1 MGTHRTKHEN
11 LGYLSVNPHDQLN
24 KYGEPRAESRMS
36 SFDHCYSY
44 FRTAFENNKH
54 SELASEAHIQ
64 RSCLHLGFYLASW
77 GMYRGSGELY
87 KFSSAGLSDVVS
99 IVSGATQTIW
109 NLDVDG
115 YTADSI
121 KELLAF
127 AEKLR
132 QAFPSSSVKP
142 GFRASDTLVTK
153 TLLGVF
159 GNTPAFDSY
168 FKKGLG
174 CSQFDEKSLLRV
186 SRYWDAYRDVVEG
199 ARVSVRGFDGSPNKF
214 RYSQAKV
221 IDMVFFARGG
231 GI

>member
-1 MGTHRTKHEN
+1 MSKHRTTDEDLFC
-11 LGYLSVNPHDQLN
+11 LGVDPLEQLK
-24 KYGEPRAESRMS
+24 KYGVPLAGSRMF

-44 FRTAFENNKH
+44 FRAAYENNEH

-87 KFSSAGLSDVVS
+87 KFSSVALSDVVS
-99 IVSGATQTIW
+99 IVSRAPQTIW
-109 NLDVDG
+109 NLDVEG
-115 YTADSI
+115 YSADSI
-121 KELLAF
+121 SELLAF
-127 AEKLR
+127 GEKLR
-132 QAFPSSSVKP
+132 RAFPSRSVRSR
-142 GFRASDTLVTK
+142 FRATDTLVTK

-168 FKKGLG
+168 FKKGMG
-174 CSQFDEKSLLRV
+174 CTQFDERSLSRV
-186 SRYWDAYRDVVEG
+186 SRYLEKYRDIVEG
-199 ARVSVRGFDGSPNKF
+199 ARVSVRGFDGAPNKF

-221 IDMVFFARGG
+221 IDMIFFARGG